1 MQRVAIARALVHRP
15 ALVLAD
21 EPTGNLD
28 PDTADA
34 ILTLLQREIKATGAC
49 AIMVTHSQLAA
60 QKTDKI
66 LHLSKRVTR
75 NNNRQPVCAITNI
88 IYLSNPALFSA
99 VVLLK
104 LTCMVIK
111 NVESRTTFR
120 PEELWALALPG
131 NVLFL
136 TFRAKEEQTMNVRQ
150 KKLELIEAMNR
161 ARALE
166 PSSFVPNKLLDTL
179 IEKMNLKNDA
189 ELCRVLE
196 VQPPIISKIR
206 HRKLAVGAT
215 ILLRMHEKSDISIRE
230 LKDLSTASMH

>member
-1 MQRVAIARALVHRP
+1 MLSRVP
-15 ALVLAD
+15 
-21 EPTGNLD
+21 
-28 PDTADA
+28 
-34 ILTLLQREIKATGAC
+34 
-49 AIMVTHSQLAA
+49 HSD
-60 QKTDKI
+60 QK
-66 LHLSKRVTR
+66 
-75 NNNRQPVCAITNI
+75 
-88 IYLSNPALFSA
+88 
-99 VVLLK
+99 
-104 LTCMVIK
+104 
-111 NVESRTTFR
+111 
-120 PEELWALALPG
+120 ELWALALPG
-131 NVLFL
+131 NVLFSK
-136 TFRAKEEQTMNVRQ
+136 TFSAKEEQTMNVRQ

>member
-1 MQRVAIARALVHRP
+1 
-15 ALVLAD
+15 
-21 EPTGNLD
+21 
-28 PDTADA
+28 
-34 ILTLLQREIKATGAC
+34 
-49 AIMVTHSQLAA
+49 
-60 QKTDKI
+60 
-66 LHLSKRVTR
+66 
-75 NNNRQPVCAITNI
+75 
-88 IYLSNPALFSA
+88 
-99 VVLLK
+99 
-104 LTCMVIK
+104 MVIK